1 VNGLAEVLLW
11 GTRVGAVSLPAG
23 ERVATFEYAPDF
35 AASGIELS
43 PLEMPA
49 AAGRRYRFPRLSPES
64 FEGLPGLLADS
75 LPDNYG
81 NALIDA
87 WLAIQDREPGSFDAV
102 ERLCYIGQRGMGA
115 LEFRPA
121 TGPRPTKSHAIDVAA
136 LAELAAEVMAKRSDL
151 AASLARPKREQ
162 ALKEILRVGTSA
174 GGARPK
180 ALIALSPETNEVRS
194 GQLDVDPGFEHWI
207 LKFDGIEDSTRDL
220 GASRGYG
227 AIEWA
232 YAEMAKAAGV
242 EMTECRL
249 LPENDRRHF
258 MTRRFDRTASGDKL
272 HMQSLAALA
281 HLDFRQPGAHS
292 YEQAFQVIRR
302 LGLPRKDAE
311 QQFLRMV
318 FNVVARNQDDH
329 VKNIAFLMDRDG
341 RWSLSPAFDLVY
353 AYNPSGRWTAQH
365 QMSING
371 KRDGFTREDLRRVA
385 GLASMKRGRAEEI
398 LAGVTDAVGDW
409 PELAAKTGIDEERA
423 TRIARTHR
431 LSLPRG

>member
-1 VNGLAEVLLW
+1 MNGLAEVLLW
-11 GTRVGAVSLPAG
+11 GTRVGAVSLPTG
-23 ERVATFEYAPDF
+23 ERVATFEYDPDF
-35 AASGIELS
+35 AANRVELA
-43 PLEMPA
+43 PLEMAPVPA
-49 AAGRRYRFPRLSPES
+49 RRYRFPGLSRES

-75 LPDNYG
+75 LPDRYG

-87 WLAIQDREPGSFDAV
+87 WLATQGREPDSFDAV
-102 ERLCYIGQRGMGA
+102 ERLCYIGRRGMGA

-121 TGPRPTKSHAIDVAA
+121 TGPRPTKNHAIDVAA
-136 LAELAAEVMAKRSDL
+136 LAELAAEVMAERSDL
-151 AASLARPKREQ
+151 AASLSRPGREE

-180 ALIALSPETNEVRS
+180 ALIALDPKTNEVRS

-207 LKFDGIEDSTRDL
+207 LKFDGVEDRTRDL

-227 AIEWA
+227 AIEWV
-232 YAEMAKAAGV
+232 YARMAAGAGI

-249 LPENDRRHF
+249 LEENGRRHF
-258 MTRRFDRTASGDKL
+258 MTRRFDRTADGDKL

-281 HLDFRQPGAHS
+281 HLDYRQPGANS

-302 LGLPRKDAE
+302 LDLPRAASE
-311 QQFLRMV
+311 QQFLRMT

-341 RWSLSPAFDLVY
+341 HWSLSPAFDLVY
-353 AYNPSGRWTAQH
+353 AFNPQGRWTSEH

-371 KRDGFTREDLRRVA
+371 KRDQITLGDLRQVAELASIKRSKADELIERVVHAVA
-385 GLASMKRGRAEEI
+385 GWKEM
-398 LAGVTDAVGDW
+398 AGTA
-409 PELAAKTGIDEERA
+409 GIDESRIERIQQA
-423 TRIARTHR
+423 HR
-431 LSLPRG
+431 LKLSTG

>member
-1 VNGLAEVLLW
+1 MNGLAEVLLW
-11 GTRVGAVSLPAG
+11 GTRIGAVSLPAG
-23 ERVATFEYAPDF
+23 ERITTFEYAPDF
-35 AASGIELS
+35 AESGIELS

-87 WLAIQDREPGSFDAV
+87 WLATQDREPGSFDPV
-102 ERLCYIGQRGMGA
+102 ERLCYIGRRGMGA

-121 TGPRPTKSHAIDVAA
+121 TGPRPTKSHVIDVAA

-151 AASLARPKREQ
+151 AASLARPEREEV
-162 ALKEILRVGTSA
+162 LKEILRVGTSA

-180 ALIALSPETNEVRS
+180 ALIALNPETNEVRS

-232 YAEMAKAAGV
+232 YSEMARSAGI

-249 LPENDRRHF
+249 LPENGRHHF
-258 MTRRFDRTASGDKL
+258 MTRRYDRTASGDKL

-281 HLDFRQPGAHS
+281 HLDFRQPGANS
-292 YEQAFQVIRR
+292 YEQALLVIRR
-302 LGLPRKDAE
+302 LVLPREDVE

-353 AYNPSGRWTAQH
+353 AYNPAGRWTTQH

-371 KRDGFTREDLRRVA
+371 KRDEFTVEDLRQVA
-385 GLASMKRGRAEEI
+385 ELASIKRGKVEET
-398 LAGVTDAVGDW
+398 LARVTEAVRNW
-409 PELAAKTGIDEERA
+409 PEVAAGAGIEDNRA
-423 TRIARTHR
+423 ARIGHTHR
-431 LSLPRG
+431 LKLPRG

>member
-1 VNGLAEVLLW
+1 MNGLAEVLLW
-11 GTRVGAVSLPAG
+11 GTRVGALSLPTD
-23 ERVATFEYAPDF
+23 ERIATFEYAPDF

-43 PLEMPA
+43 PLEMPL
-49 AAGRRYRFPRLSPES
+49 AAGRRYRFPGLSLES
-64 FEGLPGLLADS
+64 FEGLPGMLADS
-75 LPDNYG
+75 LPDSFG

-87 WLAIQDREPGSFDAV
+87 WLATQDREPSSFDAV
-102 ERLCYIGQRGMGA
+102 ERLCYIGRRGMGA

-121 TGPRPTKSHAIDVAA
+121 TGPRPTKSHTIDVAT
-136 LAELAAEVMAKRSDL
+136 LAELAAEVMAKRSNL
-151 AASLARPKREQ
+151 AASLTRPEREK

-180 ALIALSPETNEVRS
+180 ALIALSPATNEVRS

-227 AIEWA
+227 VIEWV
-232 YAEMAKAAGV
+232 YSEMAKAAGI

-249 LPENDRRHF
+249 LSENGRRHF

-302 LGLPRKDAE
+302 LGLPRNAVE
-311 QQFLRMV
+311 QQFLRMA

-353 AYNPSGRWTAQH
+353 AYNPQGRWTSEH
-365 QMSING
+365 QMSIAG
-371 KRDGFTREDLRRVA
+371 KRDGFTVEDLRQVA
-385 GLASMKRGRAEEI
+385 ELGSIKRGKAEEI
-398 LAGVTDAVGDW
+398 LAQVTEAVGDW
-409 PELAAKTGIDEERA
+409 PGLAAKAGIDDERA
-423 TRIARTHR
+423 ERIARTHR
-431 LSLPRG
+431 LKLPRG

>member
-1 VNGLAEVLLW
+1 MNGLAEVLLW
-11 GTRVGAVSLPAG
+11 DTRVGAVSLSPG
-23 ERVATFEYAPDF
+23 ERIATFEYAPGF
-35 AASGIELS
+35 AASGVELS

-75 LPDNYG
+75 LPDSYG

-87 WLAIQDREPGSFDAV
+87 WLATQDREPGSFDAV
-102 ERLCYIGQRGMGA
+102 ERLCYIGRRGMGA

-121 TGPRPTKSHAIDVAA
+121 TGPRPTKSHAIDIAA

-151 AASLARPKREQ
+151 AASLARPEREG

-180 ALIALSPETNEVRS
+180 ALIALNPETDEVRS

-232 YAEMAKAAGV
+232 YAKMARLAGI

-249 LPENDRRHF
+249 LPENGRHHF

-272 HMQSLAALA
+272 HMQSLAGLA
-281 HLDFRQPGAHS
+281 HLDYRQPGAHS
-292 YEQAFQVIRR
+292 YEQAFQAVRR
-302 LGLPRKDAE
+302 LGLPREDVE
-311 QQFLRMV
+311 QQFLRMA
-318 FNVVARNQDDH
+318 FNIVARNQDDH

-353 AYNPSGRWTAQH
+353 AYNPEGRWTAQH
-365 QMSING
+365 QMSVNG
-371 KRDGFTREDLRRVA
+371 KRDGFTVEDLRRVA
-385 GLASMKRGRAEEI
+385 EMASMKRGRTEEI
-398 LAGVTDAVGDW
+398 LARVTEAVRAW
-409 PELAAKTGIDEERA
+409 PELAASAGIDDDRAER
-423 TRIARTHR
+423 ISETHR